1 MDNKIKKSDIVKFV
15 IFTIFLISVIT
26 CGIIFSSQIKEKITF
41 ESVRN
46 FVGENKIVSS
56 LLFILLQVLQ
66 VVVFIIPGDVI
77 NATGG
82 FVFNI
87 FLGSILSFIGVVIG
101 SLIAFYISRFLGYN
115 FVNKFIKKEKLDKI
129 VSFFETNTVV
139 SHSDTGAAVRRRP
152 HTHPHLSKRA

>member
-15 IFTIFLISVIT
+15 IFAIFLISVIT

-66 VVVFIIPGDVI
+66 VVIFIIPGDVI

-82 FVFNI
+82 FLFNI
-87 FLGSILSFIGVVIG
+87 FL
-101 SLIAFYISRFLGYN
+101 
-115 FVNKFIKKEKLDKI
+115 
-129 VSFFETNTVV
+129 SFFGCAK
-139 SHSDTGAAVRRRP
+139 S
-152 HTHPHLSKRA
+152 